1 MDLSSYFMPYTFIS
15 LDHGTPVFSLRDINL
30 YGTPDL
36 FGVEEYLVID
46 DPTESCPFV
55 LDYDGEQDRR
65 GALRP
70 IHRYSQDKRFEL
82 LLKKFLGGN
91 CSRIK

>member
-1 MDLSSYFMPYTFIS
+1 MDLSEYFMPYSFIA
-15 LDHGTPVFSLRDINL
+15 LERGTPLFSLRDINL

-55 LDYDGEQDRR
+55 LDYHV
-65 GALRP
+65 
-70 IHRYSQDKRFEL
+70 IF
-82 LLKKFLGGN
+82 
-91 CSRIK
+91 